1 MPLLNGTILNER
13 YSICK
18 ILGSGGMAQVYLAR
32 DLKNGEYVAVKML
45 KPEFND
51 DREFLRRFDT
61 EARAASSLSHAN
73 IVKVL
78 GVGEDHGMRYM
89 VQEYVDGVTLKEM
102 ILHYHR
108 LDWRVAVPLFVQ
120 IALALESAHA
130 GGVIHRDI
138 KPQNIIIN
146 KQHKAYVTDFGI
158 ARANN
163 QNTVAGSAS
172 TLGSVHY
179 FSPEQAQGGIV
190 SEQSDIYSLGVLM
203 YETLTGSLP
212 FDADTSVT
220 IALKHINEK
229 AIPPSQIEPLVPK
242 PLSDI
247 VMKCLNKTTNSR
259 YRNARTLITELDAF
273 MINPQGV
280 YGVAKDEAEHNNFT
294 ELNKSRVNLNNNKA
308 NSDKLAKIRYLEETM
323 HKRRSSRHRETG
335 LVIALV
341 VITLLGISYVFYN
354 FINNFKS
361 ELNSNQVPPVRLADF
376 VGHSLEESEKALQ
389 DAGIIPD
396 VEYVYSDKYD
406 KDVVVKQNIAPDSR
420 FYPKSLQKL
429 VLTVSKGSGLEK
441 VANYVGQLGEAAQKE
456 IIAKGLTCEIQEI
469 KNDDY
474 QKGYVVKQSPAAD
487 SVLKKDEKIV
497 LYVSSG
503 SDIVTFEPQ
512 QGKKVADTT
521 AWLKAQGLEINEI
534 LLEST
539 DSNLTAEDAVVNY
552 VCRAGEI
559 KAFVGGDQIDVG
571 TKVDVHACSAEA
583 LADIRSNN
591 ANSSNNSDSD

>member
-1 MPLLNGTILNER
+1 MPLLNGTVLNER

-32 DLKNGEYVAVKML
+32 DLKNGQYVAVKML

-61 EARAASSLSHAN
+61 EARAASSLSHTN

-229 AIPPSQIEPLVPK
+229 AVAPSQIEPLVPS

-259 YRNARTLITELDAF
+259 YKNARALITELDAF

-280 YGVAKDEAEHNNFT
+280 YGISKDEAEHNNFT
-294 ELNKSRVNLNNNKA
+294 ELNTSRTHLNENLRS
-308 NSDKLAKIRYLEETM
+308 SDKLAKIRYLEETM
-323 HKRRSSRHRETG
+323 HKRRNSRRRETG
-335 LVIALV
+335 VVFALV
-341 VITLLGISYVFYN
+341 ALTIIGISYVFYN

-361 ELNSNQVPPVRLADF
+361 ELSSNQVPPVRLADF

-389 DAGIIPD
+389 AAGITPD
-396 VEYVYSDKYD
+396 VEYIYSDKYE
-406 KDVVVKQNIAPDSR
+406 KDVVVKQNIAANSR
-420 FYPKSLQKL
+420 FYPNGLQKL
-429 VLTVSKGSGLEK
+429 VLSVSKGSDLEK
-441 VANYVGQLGEAAQKE
+441 VSNYVGQLGEAAQKE
-456 IIAKGLTCEIQEI
+456 IIAKGLACEIQEI
-469 KNDDY
+469 KSDDY
-474 QKGYVVKQSPAAD
+474 QKGYVVKQSPAAE
-487 SVLKKDEKIV
+487 SVLKKNETII

-503 SDIVTFEPQ
+503 SDKVIFEPQ
-512 QGKKVADTT
+512 QGKKVEETT
-521 AWLKAQGLEINEI
+521 KWLKSQGIEINEI
-534 LLEST
+534 LLEGT
-539 DSNLTAEDAVVNY
+539 DKDLTVENAVVNY
-552 VCRAGEI
+552 VSKAGDST
-559 KAFVGGDQIDVG
+559 AFVGGDRLEVG
-571 TKVDVHACSAEA
+571 TKVDIHACSEESLAE
-583 LADIRSNN
+583 IRSNN
-591 ANSSNNSDSD
+591 ISNNTSD